1 MRLIILYSRYLTK
14 RILIILYLALFVGL
28 FMVLRSP
35 FVDLYFTQVVNPF
48 YDFFLQWSNFIYTIL
63 IIVIFGITS
72 TMLEMALAYFNSTAR
87 AVILKRKAYI
97 HKYINESLFEH
108 LTSKSDN
115 ESDKKYI
122 QKFKR
127 KFITDYP
134 RLIFINRLRRIMA
147 LSTGD
152 VNEHCKRLFNL
163 MNANGLIRSYL
174 YSPYLRH
181 KHFAL
186 TLVGEFNLI
195 RFTSKLK
202 RLMNNKNDSLASEAL
217 YAYIKLNPE
226 TDLSFLI
233 KRNKPLSKLDF
244 NRIIKI
250 VANYKNVDYESLM
263 ATKIPMIATI
273 GIYFAAK
280 NKDQSMKANI
290 LKYIDHGDYNVRNEA
305 QKSLLL
311 LTNENDASILI
322 EKFNIFTTK
331 NKYQILNLL
340 GGFSANASIIS
351 FLHSIVERSNFEIK
365 VVAMNSLI
373 SIDTLE
379 VVRYRN
385 HPNLEVSKAFK
396 QLTDF
401 NM

>member
-1 MRLIILYSRYLTK
+1 
-14 RILIILYLALFVGL
+14 
-28 FMVLRSP
+28 
-35 FVDLYFTQVVNPF
+35 
-48 YDFFLQWSNFIYTIL
+48 
-63 IIVIFGITS
+63 
-72 TMLEMALAYFNSTAR
+72 
-87 AVILKRKAYI
+87 
-97 HKYINESLFEH
+97 
-108 LTSKSDN
+108 
-115 ESDKKYI
+115 
-122 QKFKR
+122 
-127 KFITDYP
+127 
-134 RLIFINRLRRIMA
+134 MA

-174 YSPYLRH
+174 YSPYSRH

-202 RLMNNKNDSLASEAL
+202 RLMNSKNDSLASEAL

-263 ATKIPMIATI
+263 ATKNPMIATI

-290 LKYIDHGDYNVRNEA
+290 LKYVDHGDYNVRNEA

-311 LTNENDASILI
+311 LTNENDAPILI
-322 EKFNIFTTK
+322 DKFNIFTTK
-331 NKYQILNLL
+331 NKYQILTFL
-340 GGFSANASIIS
+340 GRFSANVHVIR
-351 FLHSIVERSNFEIK
+351 FLHSIIESSNFEIK
-365 VVAMNSLI
+365 VVAMNALI

-385 HPNLEVSKAFK
+385 HPDLEVSNAFK